1 MKKNYLDFQVLVR
14 PSSLW
19 SPEDCGFLMSC
30 CFEPW
35 WEVRLSVFVTLP
47 HLWRYSNWQ
56 CIPGHIFPFGAS
68 TTQLF
73 AWEAAW
79 KSIRFGPADIHILTS
94 PIILQWT
101 SERGNVHVCLA
112 VYFPCGLK
120 VRWLCALRSL
130 GLQNVQLWLFYPTA
144 SCLPLRDMTKWSL
157 LLAGQRSQ
165 FSADL

>member
-1 MKKNYLDFQVLVR
+1 MKKNYLDFQVIVR
-14 PSSLW
+14 PW

-47 HLWRYSNWQ
+47 HLWRCSNWQ
-56 CIPGHIFPFGAS
+56 SIFQDTSFPSVHPPSSF
-68 TTQLF
+68 F
-73 AWEAAW
+73 AWETAW
-79 KSIRFGPADIHILTS
+79 KSICFGPADIYILTS
-94 PIILQWT
+94 PEILQWT

-112 VYFPCGLK
+112 VYIPCGLK
-120 VRWLCALRSL
+120 VRWLCALKSW

-144 SCLPLRDMTKWSL
+144 SCLSLRDMTKCSL

-165 FSADL
+165 FSGDL